1 LCHLRPKVRAGY
13 GPNSTSINT
22 TRQRRAFGSGGWT
35 GVRGHDL
42 TGEMSLDWGDR
53 PKVVIT
59 GYASSGFDV
68 QNTVKY
74 VGDSGD
80 DTKNNKTTTTKTTTT
95 TTELVNDGTVHYNGS
110 ILVFPYACFLWHGI
124 ESIQDITME
133 KLTPIMQLHRPKLE
147 YLFLGCPGRQR
158 LSLDTLKV
166 LQDNLR
172 STNIVV
178 EQMGLA
184 NAIGTFNILNA
195 EDRLAA
201 VALIV
206 DRDGQDDMEE
216 EE

>member
-1 LCHLRPKVRAGY
+1 
-13 GPNSTSINT
+13 
-22 TRQRRAFGSGGWT
+22 
-35 GVRGHDL
+35 VRGHDL

-74 VGDSGD
+74 VGGGD
-80 DTKNNKTTTTKTTTT
+80 RDNINTSNNKNTTMKTTTS

-110 ILVFPYACFLWHGI
+110 ILVFPYACFLWHGV
-124 ESIQDITME
+124 ESIEDITVE
-133 KLTPIMQLHRPKLE
+133 NLTPIIQLHRPKLE

-158 LSLDTLKV
+158 LSLDTLKK

-206 DRDGQDDMEE
+206 DRDGQDDLEE
-216 EE
+216 EA